1 MWPESNR
8 AHFMAVM
15 RRNTLFAGALKT
27 ATKIIRQISVHH
39 RDSLQ
44 RSQGHCVYFITV
56 LNHLLN
62 LKMNRMLFYEI
73 IDCIKFQTS

>member
-8 AHFMAVM
+8 AYFMTVR

-39 RDSLQ
+39 RDSTKVT
-44 RSQGHCVYFITV
+44 RSLRIFYHCTESSFKPENESNAF
-56 LNHLLN
+56 L
-62 LKMNRMLFYEI
+62 
-73 IDCIKFQTS
+73 